1 MLKNIVIIGSA
12 GALGNALTTQISLS
26 NPDAVIH
33 AFSRKESLA
42 KTQNI
47 STHVMDY
54 ASETSIESAAILAS
68 QDGPIDLVI
77 IATGILHDGELTPE
91 KSLKDLSAE
100 KLQYFFT
107 ANTIL
112 PAIVAKHFTPYLN
125 KTEPSILAVL
135 SARAGS
141 ISDNGLGGWYSYRA
155 SKAALNMIIKN
166 VSIEV
171 GRRNKKA
178 IIVGLHPGTVDSH
191 LTEPFKKNVPEGQLF
206 TPEYSAI
213 KLLEV
218 LFDLTPK
225 NSGNFFAWDGEEID
239 P

>member
-1 MLKNIVIIGSA
+1 
-12 GALGNALTTQISLS
+12 
-26 NPDAVIH
+26 
-33 AFSRKESLA
+33 
-42 KTQNI
+42 
-47 STHVMDY
+47 
-54 ASETSIESAAILAS
+54 
-68 QDGPIDLVI
+68 
-77 IATGILHDGELTPE
+77 
-91 KSLKDLSAE
+91 
-100 KLQYFFT
+100 
-107 ANTIL
+107 
-112 PAIVAKHFTPYLN
+112 
-125 KTEPSILAVL
+125 
-135 SARAGS
+135 
-141 ISDNGLGGWYSYRA
+141 
-155 SKAALNMIIKN
+155 MIIKN

-206 TPEYSAI
+206 TPDYSAL